1 VVSAFALFALVLLG
15 LVTVFALSNPA
26 PVVLRFLSWQ
36 VETTLALAVIGG
48 AVTGGFLVFASGV
61 LGQRQVRARLRELQ
75 ARVRELEARAHGSSG
90 SDPGPPA

>member
-1 VVSAFALFALVLLG
+1 MSAFALFALVLLG

-48 AVTGGFLVFASGV
+48 AVIGGVLVFVSGV
-61 LGQRQVRARLRELQ
+61 LGQQQVRARLRESQ
-75 ARVRELEARAHGSSG
+75 ARVRELEARLHDSSR
-90 SDPGPPA
+90 SDPGPPT